1 MLYLHIIGFFL
12 YSSNVCYC
20 SIANV
25 QALQSTTKR
34 DELRHIEREVQQQW
48 EKDKVFEVDAPEVS

>member
-1 MLYLHIIGFFL
+1 M
-12 YSSNVCYC
+12 CYC